1 MRRAEEAAKKD
12 SVEVV
17 DLSGEEAEGGSNG
30 SSPGSVA
37 AANGMR
43 PPARKRTP
51 KRVWSPS
58 RSEGENGGTS
68 VRASG
73 GGESPAL
80 TPPPL
85 KRRKGRPPEKKRRR
99 ASSVQQHHQAV
110 PPPRETEQFP
120 EPGGEYVEAGR
131 KEEEAALTF
140 EAVQCHKE
148 VRVSVQKLSPE
159 WGDPERLEMK

>member
-1 MRRAEEAAKKD
+1 MREAEEAAKKD

-17 DLSGEEAEGGSNG
+17 DLGGEEAEGGSNG
-30 SSPGSVA
+30 SSPGSA
-37 AANGMR
+37 ASANGMR

-58 RSEGENGGTS
+58 RSEGEDGG
-68 VRASG
+68 G

-99 ASSVQQHHQAV
+99 TSSVQHRQAV
-110 PPPRETEQFP
+110 PPPPRETEQFP
-120 EPGGEYVEAGR
+120 EPGGKYAEAGR
-131 KEEEAALTF
+131 EEEEAALTF

>member
-1 MRRAEEAAKKD
+1 MREAEEAAKKD
-12 SVEVV
+12 GVEVV

-30 SSPGSVA
+30 SSPGSAA

-58 RSEGENGGTS
+58 RSEGENGG
-68 VRASG
+68 G

-85 KRRKGRPPEKKRRR
+85 KRRKGRTPEKKRRR
-99 ASSVQQHHQAV
+99 TSSVQHHQAV
-110 PPPRETEQFP
+110 PPPPRETEQFP
-120 EPGGEYVEAGR
+120 EPGGEYAEAGR
-131 KEEEAALTF
+131 EEEEAALTF